1 VDTTRRFAA
10 ALREARWGHVLL
22 ELALVVAGILIALA
36 IDGWLDSRRDARLER
51 HYLLLLTRDLD
62 RDLVTLDEILRF
74 EHAQVETAALAYRAV
89 RAGGAGQDREAVARA
104 LNELTA
110 RRTLRL
116 ARATYTDLL
125 STGNLRLIRN
135 ADLRDRI
142 VRLYE
147 ANERAQTIRDR
158 NNESSVDRQYV
169 TFLLDH
175 GYVAPRPARELPTIA
190 SADQK
195 FAARAPVPTDS
206 NSDPLWRL
214 PANSKEWGV
223 LAGHVWYR
231 GLMSEGAIET
241 SEQIVEETKAVKA
254 DILKE
259 LAARHWP

>member
-36 IDGWLDSRRDARLER
+36 IDGWIDSRHDARLER
-51 HYLLLLTRDLD
+51 QYLELLVRDLN
-62 RDLVTLDEILRF
+62 RDLGTLDDVLRF
-74 EHAQVETAALAYRAV
+74 EHAQVEAAALAYRAL
-89 RAGGAGQDREAVARA
+89 RAGVPRQDREAVARA
-104 LNELTA
+104 LNQLTA

-135 ADLRDRI
+135 ADLRDRL

-147 ANERAQTIRDR
+147 TDERAQTIRDR
-158 NNESSVDRQYV
+158 NNESFVDRLYL

-175 GYVAPRPARELPTIA
+175 GYVAPRPARELPAIA
-190 SADQK
+190 SSDQK
-195 FAARAPVPTDS
+195 FAARAALPSGQDL
-206 NSDPLWRL
+206 DPLWRL
-214 PANSKEWGV
+214 PPSSAEWGV
-223 LAGHVWYR
+223 LAGQVWYR

-241 SEQIVEETKAVKA
+241 SEQIVAETKAVKA
-254 DILKE
+254 DIEKE
-259 LAARHWP
+259 LTARRWP